1 MLHDPPASLDGLI
14 VLGAR
19 VNPQG
24 QAGRVARMR
33 LHHALELWR
42 SRYPGTY
49 LFITGGRRPGTII
62 SEASAMAQWLRDW
75 AAANW
80 DAPAQESLTSSL
92 ILEELSH
99 NTAASAHHLLPLVQQ
114 LNLTTLGLVSDTLH
128 MRRAWF
134 LFRRYFGRH
143 GIAIHPFPVP
153 GVLEH
158 YWQRRRYLW
167 LTKMAL
173 REGGAWLKVLGGLPW
188 GRQRPR

>member
-1 MLHDPPASLDGLI
+1 MTESHPPLDGLI

-42 SRYPGTY
+42 SLYPGTY
-49 LFITGGRRPGTII
+49 LLITGGRQPGAII
-62 SEASAMAQWLRDW
+62 TEAAAMAQWVRDW
-75 AAANW
+75 TAANW
-80 DAPAQESLTSSL
+80 DPPAQESLASRL

-114 LNLTTLGLVSDTLH
+114 LKLTTLGLVSDALH
-128 MRRAWF
+128 MRRARF
-134 LFRRYFGRH
+134 LFQRYFARH
-143 GIAIHPFPVP
+143 GIAIHPFPVT
-153 GVLEH
+153 GVLKH

-188 GRQRPR
+188 ERQRPP